1 MVLPGLVAGEQGR
14 ADQQCRKT
22 LAQLQFRQVGRQ
34 ALAHHRTDQATT
46 HQRKQERQ
54 LGRGPVAQSGKGH
67 QGIGGD
73 QQQAGAAGE
82 LHRQARQQHEGR
94 HDREAAPHP
103 GNAGEQAHHYA
114 LARQRQGRSRW
125 ALLACGLAHGARAAE
140 QPGRKQSRC
149 REDSQL
155 HRLWNE
161 IGLHQRA
168 ADPAAG
174 QGRQAQHQRG
184 FDRDLAAA
192 DVGAQIA
199 EGQQGDH
206 QQRKRNGGLGGQGRT
221 AHQQGQQQNRATG
234 SEHGEQK
241 AN

>member
-1 MVLPGLVAGEQGR
+1 MALPGLESGEQRR
-14 ADQQCRKT
+14 ADQQGRET
-22 LAQLQFRQVGRQ
+22 LAQPHLWQVGRQ

-82 LHRQARQQHEGR
+82 LHRQARQQHEGG
-94 HDREAAPHP
+94 HDRKTSPHP
-103 GNAGEQAHHYA
+103 GDAGEQAHQHP

-125 ALLACGLAHGARAAE
+125 ALLACGLAHGAPAIE

-155 HRLWNE
+155 HRLWN
-161 IGLHQRA
+161 
-168 ADPAAG
+168 
-174 QGRQAQHQRG
+174 
-184 FDRDLAAA
+184 
-192 DVGAQIA
+192 
-199 EGQQGDH
+199 
-206 QQRKRNGGLGGQGRT
+206 
-221 AHQQGQQQNRATG
+221 
-234 SEHGEQK
+234 
-241 AN
+241 